1 MPIDILMPSLSPT
14 MKSGKI
20 ASWTKKEGEDVKSGD
35 VILEIETDKAIMEF
49 EAPETGK
56 IAKILIQSGAED
68 VAVGTLIGVLLEED
82 EEVNIDEY
90 LASKNSSKTTVQP
103 VETKVKEEEKAQTP
117 KPICEVQTETS
128 RKFISPL
135 AKRIANDN
143 NIEYSSIEGSGPRG
157 RVVKA
162 DIEHVLSNTNFTNSS
177 TQQNVRSSEEFTT
190 LPLTGMRKVIG
201 QRLLE
206 SKQNSPHFYVS
217 IESGFDELSH
227 ARAKINHE
235 LSGKGI
241 KISINDFI
249 VKATAKALT
258 QHPEIRTLWAGN
270 SLKLAN
276 NIDVCVA
283 VSIPNG
289 LITPIVKNADLKS
302 LSQISN
308 EVKDLAHRA
317 KEGKLSQNEYQ
328 GGCFTISNLGMYGVS
343 EFSGI
348 INPPQSAILSVA
360 SPYSKLELEDGEVV
374 ETQKIKLSLSA
385 DHRVIDGVDAAKF
398 LNTLK
403 SYIEN
408 PVMLLV

>member
-20 ASWTKKEGEDVKSGD
+20 ASWTKKEGDKIKSGD

-49 EAPETGK
+49 EASENGRLV
-56 IAKILIQSGAED
+56 KILTQSGSED
-68 VAVGTLIGVLLEED
+68 VTVGNLIGIILEED
-82 EEVNIDEY
+82 EEINIDEY
-90 LASKNSSKTTVQP
+90 MQSKLNKNTTTVHIS
-103 VETKVKEEEKAQTP
+103 EEKKEEKHKSEKLESQTNTDL
-117 KPICEVQTETS
+117 E

-135 AKRIANDN
+135 AKRIANEN
-143 NIEYSSIEGSGPRG
+143 NVNFSLIEGSGPKG
-157 RVVKA
+157 RVIKDDVEKA
-162 DIEHVLSNTNFTNSS
+162 MLDTKNNTSCSNLTSRNT
-177 TQQNVRSSEEFTT
+177 EEFTI
-190 LPLTGMRKVIG
+190 LPLSGMRKVIG

-206 SKQNSPHFYVS
+206 SKQNSPHFYIS
-217 IESGFDELSH
+217 IESGFDELKNT
-227 ARAKINHE
+227 RAKINHE
-235 LSGKGI
+235 LSSKNI
-241 KISINDFI
+241 KISVNDFI
-249 VKATAKALT
+249 VKATAKALLE
-258 QHPEIRTLWAGN
+258 HPEIRTLWAGD

-276 NIDVCVA
+276 NIDICVA
-283 VSIPNG
+283 VSISNG
-289 LITPIVKNADLKS
+289 LITPIVKNANLKS
-302 LSQISN
+302 LTQISN

-360 SPYSKLELEDGEVV
+360 SPYSKLEIKNGEVF
-374 ETQKIKLSLSA
+374 ETEKIKLTLSA

-408 PVMLLV
+408 PILLIV

>member
-20 ASWTKKEGEDVKSGD
+20 ASWTKKEGDKVKSGD

-56 IAKILIQSGAED
+56 LIKILTQSGSED
-68 VAVGTLIGVLLEED
+68 VNVGNLIGIIIEED
-82 EEVNIDEY
+82 EEINIDEY
-90 LASKNSSKTTVQP
+90 IQSKLNKNTNTINIP
-103 VETKVKEEEKAQTP
+103 EEKKEEKHKSEKSEPQINTDL
-117 KPICEVQTETS
+117 E

-135 AKRIANDN
+135 AKRIANEN
-143 NIEYSSIEGSGPRG
+143 NVNFPLIEGSGPKG
-157 RVVKA
+157 RVIKDDVEKA
-162 DIEHVLSNTNFTNSS
+162 MLDTKNNTSCSNLTSRNT
-177 TQQNVRSSEEFTT
+177 EEFTT
-190 LPLTGMRKVIG
+190 LPLSGMRKVIG

-217 IESGFDELSH
+217 IECGFDELKNTR
-227 ARAKINHE
+227 ARINHE
-235 LSGKGI
+235 LSGKNI

-249 VKATAKALT
+249 VKATAKALFE
-258 QHPEIRTLWAGN
+258 HPEIRTLWAGD

-276 NIDVCVA
+276 NIDICVA
-283 VSIPNG
+283 VSISNG
-289 LITPIVKNADLKS
+289 LITPIVKNANLKS
-302 LSQISN
+302 LTQISN

-360 SPYSKLELEDGEVV
+360 SPYSKLEIKNGEVF
-374 ETQKIKLSLSA
+374 EAEKIKLTLSA

-408 PVMLLV
+408 PILLIV